1 MCILLVETNTQN
13 EVGIVTYSI
22 GEFAKIVGVTPSML
36 RYYEMEGLLAAQ
48 RNENNVREFT
58 DYDIGWVQFLLHLK
72 GSGMSMTELKQYT
85 RWREMGEATIPQR
98 LDLLEKRR
106 RLVEQ
111 EMQAL
116 QQNLD
121 ILNRKIVFYE
131 DQLKG
136 NKYEFVLY
144 PSEKANS

>member
-1 MCILLVETNTQN
+1 M
-13 EVGIVTYSI
+13 TYSI

-36 RYYEMEGLLAAQ
+36 RYYEMEGLLTAQ

-72 GSGMSMTELKQYT
+72 DSGMSMTELKQYT

-106 RLVEQ
+106 SLVEQ
-111 EMQAL
+111 KMQAL

-121 ILNRKIVFYE
+121 VLNRKIVFYE

-144 PSEKANS
+144 PSEKVNS

>member
-1 MCILLVETNTQN
+1 M
-13 EVGIVTYSI
+13 TYSI
-22 GEFAKIVGVTPSML
+22 GEFAKIVGVTTSTL
-36 RYYEMEGLLAAQ
+36 RYYEKEGLLTPH
-48 RNENNVREFT
+48 RNENNLREFT
-58 DYDIGWVQFLLHLK
+58 DHDIGWVQFLLHLK

-85 RWREMGEATIPQR
+85 KWRAMGEATIPER
-98 LDLLEKRR
+98 LDLLEKRK

-121 ILNRKIVFYE
+121 ILNRKVEFDE

-136 NKYEFVLY
+136 NKYDFVLY
-144 PSEKANS
+144 PHEEE